1 MDSKTTLGAPVNQ
14 EVIDLVED
22 TLDTSNPT
30 DVSTA
35 GSVDQCCTPITT
47 LLSAGAQAQ
56 GPDESE
62 SVLPSAHPPCNAEGN
77 DDDEGEEGE
86 EQEIRREEE
95 AAETSPTESGSL
107 PVGAEGSSSTSSTPM
122 TTTQISPPGL
132 PPPPPPSPQILLP
145 SQIMLPTTNAVARF
159 KPSPRDVISG
169 IAPHV
174 FDERRRR
181 RSSYVSLGR
190 QGSGRRSSSPRW
202 YGYRQGRPR
211 ASPLRMSVVISLDD
225 RSIYIGEL
233 MVTCVRWLVMVS
245 NLPLPIFIGGLR
257 RRLTY
262 SILCM
267 TEDASSVAARLSV
280 DVGSGK
286 KQQSRSDSKS
296 TSSPSSS
303 PSTPPISPGKKIA
316 AWTKFKLDGAMFKTL
331 VSRMKR

>member
-1 MDSKTTLGAPVNQ
+1 MDSKTTLEAPVNQ

-22 TLDTSNPT
+22 RLDTSSPT

-35 GSVDQCCTPITT
+35 GSVDQCCTPVTT
-47 LLSAGAQAQ
+47 LLSAGTQAQ

-62 SVLPSAHPPCNAEGN
+62 SALPSAHPPCNAEGN
-77 DDDEGEEGE
+77 DDDSGEEGE

-107 PVGAEGSSSTSSTPM
+107 PVEAEGSSSSTPM
-122 TTTQISPPGL
+122 TTTHISPPGL
-132 PPPPPPSPQILLP
+132 PPPPSPQILLP

-159 KPSPRDVISG
+159 KPSSRDVISG

-181 RSSYVSLGR
+181 RSSYASLGR

-225 RSIYIGEL
+225 RSIYI
-233 MVTCVRWLVMVS
+233 
-245 NLPLPIFIGGLR
+245 
-257 RRLTY
+257 
-262 SILCM
+262 
-267 TEDASSVAARLSV
+267 EDASSVAARLSV

-296 TSSPSSS
+296 ASSPSSS
-303 PSTPPISPGKKIA
+303 SPSTSPISPGKKIA
-316 AWTKFKLDGAMFKTL
+316 AWTKFKLDGALFKTL
-331 VSRMKR
+331 VSRMKRRTPLLKAT